1 MERRAQIVSLRW
13 AGFGAKCHHERSESI
28 ENAAAAR
35 RIFSFG
41 DNKLVEGGRIT
52 RTACRAAMKSDQPGN
67 EELAL
72 RAAVLAG
79 NDAAWQVLY
88 DRHVDALYAFAW
100 YRSGRRADRAEEVVQ
115 ETWLAA
121 VRRIEAFDPALGA
134 FESWL
139 KGIAANVLRN
149 QRRRWRREEQ
159 AEALCDENLLQE
171 PAPPENGELVGLA
184 LTALPQRYQAVLRA
198 KYEERLSVAEIAGR
212 LGVTAKAAE
221 SLLSRARDAFR
232 DAFDEL
238 TPRDPLP

>member
-1 MERRAQIVSLRW
+1 MERRAQTTSLRL
-13 AGFGAKCHHERSESI
+13 AGVAAKCQCDSAETI
-28 ENAAAAR
+28 ENATAAR
-35 RIFSFG
+35 RIFALG
-41 DNKLVEGGRIT
+41 DNKLMEGGRIT
-52 RTACRAAMKSDQPGN
+52 RTACRAVMKSDQPGN
-67 EELAL
+67 EEFAL

-100 YRSGRRADRAEEVVQ
+100 YRSGRRADRADEVVQ

-121 VRRIEAFDPALGA
+121 VRRIEAFDPARGA

-149 QRRRWRREEQ
+149 QRRRWRRDEQ
-159 AEALCDENLLQE
+159 AEALCDEDLLQE
-171 PAPPENGELVGLA
+171 PAPPENGELIGLA
-184 LTALPQRYQAVLRA
+184 LTALPQRYQTALRA

-238 TPRDPLP
+238 APQDPPP